1 VREITRLLDAYQS
14 SVIEL
19 EDLKQRRDRI
29 SAERAKLAERLV
41 TLRQQQC
48 EREQPISLA
57 ATLEEFCRTI
67 DEALIDPSFE
77 TKRKILRLVVVR
89 VEFQDDEITIKHLIP
104 VQTVR
109 LQRHQLVTE
118 TPVSPR
124 RVDRMRP
131 MIDNPCL
138 SVLPDK
144 IHKVIEQLPSSA
156 TNSFIIK

>member
-1 VREITRLLDAYQS
+1 MREITRLLDAYQS

-118 TPVSPR
+118 TPTMP
-124 RVDRMRP
+124 
-131 MIDNPCL
+131 NPKFSQPNPL
-138 SVLPDK
+138 S
-144 IHKVIEQLPSSA
+144 
-156 TNSFIIK
+156 